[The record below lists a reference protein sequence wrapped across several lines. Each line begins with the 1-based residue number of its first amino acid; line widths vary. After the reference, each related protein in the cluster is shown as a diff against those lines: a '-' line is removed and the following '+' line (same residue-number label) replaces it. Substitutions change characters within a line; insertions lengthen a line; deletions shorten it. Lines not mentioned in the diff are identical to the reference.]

1 MAITVRRLAG
11 HKDLGLTLV
20 AGREN
25 ADRVISWA
33 HAIELADPTPYLSGG
48 ELVMTTGLK
57 MGPTSDEQYEY
68 VARLSAVGRR
78 GAGLRYRHQFRPC
91 PGRCAVSR
99 RRPRAPDPASA
110 RRHTVHRYHPCCH
123 RRTDRRSA
131 PHGSTRRRPAGDIR
145 PRHPARRRTGCGRRT
160 QPSPI
165 GDRGRHRDRR
175 TAARSHRSRYR
186 ARHCDHCRGGPK
198 HAAPQRSPPRQS
210 GDCRW
215 CRLLDHSDRARGPN
229 GARVSRG
236 ALRGSALGVGSAPR
250 CPRPLTDIDR
260 TRETGQGH
268 RCRTA
273 TPHRGHTCS
282 ARRTPIHRSRRAPIF
297 RLRSG
302 RRCQSSWY

>member
-68 VARLSAVGRR
+68 VARLSA
-78 GAGLRYRHQFRPC
+78 AGVVALAFDTGTNFDRVPDGVLSAGDALGLPILQVPADTPFIAITRAVIDELTADQLRTVQRVVDQQEIFARATLRDGIPGVVASLSQAPSATAVVIGPMDARCSLRTRHRARP
-91 PGRCAVSR
+91 SR
-99 RRPRAPDPASA
+99 RR
-110 RRHTVHRYHPCCH
+110 
-123 RRTDRRSA
+123 
-131 PHGSTRRRPAGDIR
+131 
-145 PRHPARRRTGCGRRT
+145 
-160 QPSPI
+160 
-165 GDRGRHRDRR
+165 
-175 TAARSHRSRYR
+175 
-186 ARHCDHCRGGPK
+186 RGGPK

-215 CRLLDHSDRARGPN
+215 CRLLTIQTVRAAQTARGYLAVRSEVALSASDR
-229 GARVSRG
+229 
-236 ALRGSALGVGSAPR
+236 
-250 CPRPLTDIDR
+250 PLLPTPSHDIDR

-273 TPHRGHTCS
+273 TPHRGHAWP
-282 ARRTPIHRSRRAPIF
+282 ARRTPIHRSRCAPVF
-297 RLRSG
+297 RLRS
-302 RRCQSSWY
+302 RS